1 MKTLTLYMVIFVM
14 VVVDIVRSRY
24 KMKLLAME
32 RALEMSRGN
41 QVVT

>member
-41 QVVT
+41 QAVI